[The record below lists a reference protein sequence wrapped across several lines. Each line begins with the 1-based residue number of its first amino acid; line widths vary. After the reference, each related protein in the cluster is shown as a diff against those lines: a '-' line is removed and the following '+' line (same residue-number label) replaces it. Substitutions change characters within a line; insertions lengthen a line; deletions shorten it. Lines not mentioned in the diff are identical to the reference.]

1 MSNDIIVLSDE
12 AIEIIVQPVEQTID
26 VTVSGLGERGPQG
39 IQGEPGVPAPSLNP
53 MTWTRGGTQFVS
65 TGAHKYYVD
74 HPGTDMGLRASL
86 STPPVGSDLVVAL
99 RKNGAVIQLATIP
112 EGEITSGYLT
122 LSPGTVSAG
131 DYFTVDVTQV
141 GATVPGDE
149 LTVTLWMRVTP

>member
-1 MSNDIIVLSDE
+1 MANEITVLSEDSI
-12 AIEIIVQPVEQTID
+12 AIVVETVETPIG

-39 IQGEPGVPAPSLNP
+39 EQGIPGVPAPSLNP
-53 MTWTRGGTQFVS
+53 MTWTRGGSQFVS
-65 TGAHKYYVD
+65 TGLHKYYVD

-99 RKNGAVIQLATIP
+99 RQNGTVIQLATIP
-112 EGEITSGYLT
+112 DGQITSGYLT

-141 GATVPGDE
+141 GSTDPGSE

>member
-1 MSNDIIVLSDE
+1 MANEITVISEDEIAIVVE
-12 AIEIIVQPVEQTID
+12 TVEQHFD

-39 IQGEPGVPAPSLNP
+39 LQGEPGVPAPSLNP

-65 TGAHKYYVD
+65 TGGHKYYVD
-74 HPGTDMGLRASL
+74 HPGTDMGLRASV
-86 STPPVGSDLVVAL
+86 TVPPLGDDLVVAL
-99 RKNGAVIQLATIP
+99 RKNGSVIQLATIP
-112 EGEITSGYLT
+112 DGADTSGYIT

-141 GATVPGDE
+141 GSTLPGED